1 MVRPVHVRAT
11 MKAGKRGFTLVE
23 LMVVVALVGILA
35 TVGVMLFRNHVFNTR
50 TVEAM
55 AMMQSIRAA
64 EETWRSENGG
74 YLDVSTSMSDWYPVG
89 TADRTLRTFYDPA
102 STHPDAGKW
111 RLLNPTVSG
120 PIQFV
125 YTVKAG
131 VPLTQI
137 PDPVTTEKPAF
148 PTAANQ
154 TEPWF
159 IIQAKGDTN
168 ADGVES
174 FYVAT
179 SLNAEVLKEREG
191 E

>member
-1 MVRPVHVRAT
+1 MVRRVHVRRP
-11 MKAGKRGFTLVE
+11 MQPRKRGFTLVE

-35 TVGVMLFRNHVFNTR
+35 TIGVVLFRNHVFNTR
-50 TVEAM
+50 SVEAM

-64 EETWRSENGG
+64 EENWRAENGA
-74 YLDVSTSMSDWYPVG
+74 YLDVSSSMNDWYP
-89 TADRTLRTFYDPA
+89 DDPPSRTLRTFYDPA

-131 VPLTQI
+131 APLTEI
-137 PDPVTTEKPAF
+137 LAPVTDQKPTF
-148 PTAANQ
+148 PTAATQ
-154 TEPWF
+154 TEPWY

-174 FYVAT
+174 FYVVT

>member
-1 MVRPVHVRAT
+1 MVRPVQARRPMHRRR
-11 MKAGKRGFTLVE
+11 RGFTLVE

-35 TVGVMLFRNHVFNTR
+35 SVGVMLFRNHVFNTR

-55 AMMQSIRAA
+55 TMMQSIRAA
-64 EETWRSENGG
+64 EETWRAENGA
-74 YLDVSTSMSDWYPVG
+74 YLDVSDTNSDFYPVG
-89 TADRTLRTFYDPA
+89 TPNRTLRTFYDPA
-102 STHPDAGKW
+102 STHPDAPKW

-131 VPLTQI
+131 PPLTTIAPPITAQQ
-137 PDPVTTEKPAF
+137 PTF

-154 TEPWF
+154 TEPWY

-168 ADGVES
+168 ADLVES